1 MSKKTTSKTSK
12 TSSRAGAKPQAPRR
26 RTRMIALEPRM
37 LFDGAL
43 GLDLSAQATA
53 VAMGDAS
60 VKTDATIP
68 PATPEAAR
76 SEPAAAAPAAL
87 PADKDVLAKPGDA
100 LAARTDSA
108 ERKEIVFVD
117 TRVKGYEGML
127 AGVDPAAK
135 VVFLAANRDGVSQI
149 ADTL

>member
-60 VKTDATIP
+60 VKADATTMTRLTAQRLGSSGEHLTADAAILIHGSDFGKGD
-68 PATPEAAR
+68 AGSAVANRLALLTGADVSDVDEHGTLEKVGSAAR
-76 SEPAAAAPAAL
+76 Q
-87 PADKDVLAKPGDA
+87 
-100 LAARTDSA
+100 
-108 ERKEIVFVD
+108 EIVFVD
-117 TRVKGYEGML
+117 
-127 AGVDPAAK
+127 PA
-135 VVFLAANRDGVSQI
+135 VRD
-149 ADTL
+149 